1 MQIWPTFLDEWPT
14 LRIRLEVHKIKKGT
28 EILDYTAFQMCRV
41 KNEDGG
47 QMK

>member
-14 LRIRLEVHKIKKGT
+14 LRIRLEVYEIKK